1 MKFAFGLFVFL
12 WVMSGLIGAWML
24 DDLHPRYWM
33 VIAKVPITLV
43 WAINEYPALVP
54 GM

>member
-1 MKFAFGLFVFL
+1 MKFALGLFVFL

-24 DDLHPRYWM
+24 DDLHPRYWK
-33 VIAKVPITLV
+33 VIAKGPITLV
-43 WAINEYPALVP
+43 RAINDNPAHVP

>member
-1 MKFAFGLFVFL
+1 MKFAFGLFAFI

-24 DDLHPRYWM
+24 DDLNARYWK
-33 VIAKVPITLV
+33 VVAKGPITLV
-43 WAINEYPALVP
+43 RAINDNPVHAP